1 MRSPTRPGY
10 GLAVPK
16 LLAAAVAVL
25 LAGVLAG
32 CGPIGESAL
41 PDLSGE
47 ERIEAVATIGMVG
60 DAVARVGGE
69 RVRVQTLM
77 GAGVDPHVYK
87 ASEGDL
93 RRLEAADIIFFEGLH
108 LEAKMADVLEKIGE
122 RRRTVAVGE
131 AVPKAELIADPEL
144 GEHPDPHIWFDA
156 RIWKHAVGAVRD
168 ALVEADPAHAAAY
181 RANAAVYLRELDELH
196 AYAMR
201 RAAALPAERR
211 VIITAHDAFSYFGRA
226 YGFEVMGLQGIST
239 ASEAGAKDV
248 QQLAELIARRKI
260 PAVFVESSVS
270 PRTIEA
276 VQQAVRARGFD
287 VRIGGSLYADA
298 MGTEGTPEG
307 TYLGMFR
314 ANVETIVNAL
324 GGGGR

>member
-1 MRSPTRPGY
+1 LRNAAGLGY
-10 GLAVPK
+10 GLDVSK
-16 LLAAAVAVL
+16 FLAAAVVAL
-25 LAGVLAG
+25 LVGVLAG
-32 CGPIGESAL
+32 CGPIGETAL
-41 PDLSGE
+41 PDLSTK
-47 ERIEAVATIGMVG
+47 ERITAVATIGMVG

-69 RVRVQTLM
+69 RVLVQNLM

-131 AVPKAELIADPEL
+131 AVPKAELISDPKL

-156 RIWKHAVGAVRD
+156 RIWKYAVGAVRS
-168 ALVEADPAHAAAY
+168 ALVEADPAHAAIY
-181 RANAAVYLRELDELH
+181 RANAVVYLRDLDELH
-196 AYAMR
+196 AFAKA
-201 RAAALPAERR
+201 RAAAVPAERR

-226 YGFEVMGLQGIST
+226 YGFEVLGLQGIST

-248 QQLAELIARRKI
+248 QQLAALVARRRI
-260 PAVFVESSVS
+260 PAMFVESSVS

-298 MGTEGTPEG
+298 MGSAGTPEG